1 MMMEHSTLQS
11 LVETRRVRDF
21 VAQLKK
27 SNDRFRTISTYR
39 MHYVRTGGGDN
50 GGGCIWVGVHDQV
63 TLNVGVYRCCIKYI
77 YIYIHTHTRNDQSR
91 NFDCSCRYIK
101 ASRWT
106 AHKETCFD
114 ASIVLT
120 DRQTDV
126 VP

>member
-1 MMMEHSTLQS
+1 MEHSTLQS

-77 YIYIHTHTRNDQSR
+77 YIYIHTHTQET
-91 NFDCSCRYIK
+91 IK
-101 ASRWT
+101 VATSIALAVISKLQGGPHTKKR
-106 AHKETCFD
+106 

-126 VP
+126 VA